1 VANTGAR
8 IEVRTIAVLIP
19 IFVAFSRMYRGMHH
33 PIDVIGGVIVGT
45 AALSALVLVTRASG
59 RAVR

>member
-19 IFVAFSRMYRGMHH
+19 IFVAFSRMYRSMHH
-33 PIDVIGGVIVGT
+33 PTDVLGGGEDVAT
-45 AALSALVLVTRASG
+45 
-59 RAVR
+59 